1 MAFASPSRPH
11 VHPLLIGI
19 AGGTGSGKS
28 TVTRRLA
35 DALRGSAVGF
45 IAMDSYYRDLGAM
58 PTDERRRRNFDHPDA
73 YDLDL
78 LVEHLDLLRRGVGI
92 EVPVYDF
99 RRHER
104 TTHTTPV
111 AAGDVIIVDGIL
123 LFHDPRVRTLCQV
136 KVFVDADADV
146 RLARRIRRDMAERG
160 RSLDDILDQYLTTVR
175 PMHDQFIAPTKEHA
189 DIVIPHGGHN
199 DVAVDLLLEFV
210 TSRLR
215 PVPT

>member
-1 MAFASPSRPH
+1 MPSDSPRRPR
-11 VHPLLIGI
+11 VQPLLIGI

-35 DALRGSAVGF
+35 DALAGTSVGF
-45 IAMDSYYRDLGAM
+45 IAMDAYYRDLGAM
-58 PTDERRRRNFDHPDA
+58 PMDERRRRNFDHPDA
-73 YDLDL
+73 YDLPL
-78 LVEHLDLLRRGVGI
+78 LVEHLDLLHRGQAI

-104 TTHTTPV
+104 STHTTPV
-111 AAGDVIIVDGIL
+111 PAGEVIIVDGIL
-123 LFHDPRVRTLCQV
+123 LFHDPRVRDLCDV

-175 PMHDQFIAPTKEHA
+175 PMHDQFIAPTKAFA
-189 DIVIPHGGHN
+189 DLVIPHGGHN
-199 DVAVDLLLEFV
+199 DVAVDLLLQYV

>member
-1 MAFASPSRPH
+1 MQ
-11 VHPLLIGI
+11 PLLIGI

-35 DALRGSAVGF
+35 DALAGTSVGF
-45 IAMDSYYRDLGAM
+45 IAMDAYYRDLGAM
-58 PTDERRRRNFDHPDA
+58 PMDERRRRNFDHPDA
-73 YDLDL
+73 YDLPL
-78 LVEHLDLLRRGVGI
+78 LVEHLDLLHRGQSI

-104 TTHTTPV
+104 STHTTPV
-111 AAGDVIIVDGIL
+111 PAGEVIIVDGIL
-123 LFHDPRVRTLCQV
+123 LFHDPRVRDLCDV

-175 PMHDQFIAPTKEHA
+175 PMHDQFIAPTKAFA
-189 DIVIPHGGHN
+189 DLVIPHGGHN
-199 DVAVDLLLEFV
+199 DVAVDLLLQYV

>member
-1 MAFASPSRPH
+1 MPSDSPRRPR
-11 VHPLLIGI
+11 VQPLLIGI

-35 DALRGSAVGF
+35 DALAGTSVGF
-45 IAMDSYYRDLGAM
+45 IAMDAYYRDLGAM
-58 PTDERRRRNFDHPDA
+58 PMDERRRRNFDHPDA
-73 YDLDL
+73 YDLPL
-78 LVEHLDLLRRGVGI
+78 LVEHLDLLHRGQSI

-104 TTHTTPV
+104 STHTTPV
-111 AAGDVIIVDGIL
+111 PAGEVIIVDGIL
-123 LFHDPRVRTLCQV
+123 LFHDPRVRDLCDV

-175 PMHDQFIAPTKEHA
+175 PMHDQFIAPTKAFA
-189 DIVIPHGGHN
+189 DLVIPHGGHN
-199 DVAVDLLLEFV
+199 DVAVDLLLQYV

>member
-1 MAFASPSRPH
+1 MASVSPRRPR
-11 VHPLLIGI
+11 VQPLLIGI

-35 DALRGSAVGF
+35 DALAGTAVGF
-45 IAMDSYYRDLGAM
+45 IAMDSYYRDLGALPM
-58 PTDERRRRNFDHPDA
+58 DERRTRNFDHPDA
-73 YDLDL
+73 YDIDL
-78 LVEHLDLLRRGVGI
+78 LVEHLDLLRRGEAA

-104 TTHTTPV
+104 STHTTTV
-111 AAGDVIIVDGIL
+111 AASDVIIVDGIL
-123 LFHDPRVRTLCQV
+123 LFHDPRVRDLCHV

-160 RSLDDILDQYLTTVR
+160 RSLDDILDQYLSTVR
-175 PMHDQFIAPTKEHA
+175 PMHDQFIAPTKAFA
-189 DIVIPHGGHN
+189 DIVVPHGGHN
-199 DVAVDLLLEFV
+199 DVAVDLLLHFV

>member
-1 MAFASPSRPH
+1 
-11 VHPLLIGI
+11 
-19 AGGTGSGKS
+19 
-28 TVTRRLA
+28 
-35 DALRGSAVGF
+35 
-45 IAMDSYYRDLGAM
+45 
-58 PTDERRRRNFDHPDA
+58 
-73 YDLDL
+73 
-78 LVEHLDLLRRGVGI
+78 
-92 EVPVYDF
+92 
-99 RRHER
+99 
-104 TTHTTPV
+104 
-111 AAGDVIIVDGIL
+111 
-123 LFHDPRVRTLCQV
+123 VRALCQV

-189 DIVIPHGGHN
+189 DVVIPHGGHN

>member
-1 MAFASPSRPH
+1 
-11 VHPLLIGI
+11 VQPLLIGI

-35 DALRGSAVGF
+35 DALAGTSVGF
-45 IAMDSYYRDLGAM
+45 IAMDAYYRDLGAM
-58 PTDERRRRNFDHPDA
+58 PMDERRRRNFDHPDA
-73 YDLDL
+73 YDLPL
-78 LVEHLDLLRRGVGI
+78 LVEHLDLLHRGQSI

-104 TTHTTPV
+104 STHTTPV
-111 AAGDVIIVDGIL
+111 PAGEVIIVDGIL
-123 LFHDPRVRTLCQV
+123 LFHDPRVRDLCDV

-175 PMHDQFIAPTKEHA
+175 PMHDQFIAPTKAFA
-189 DIVIPHGGHN
+189 DLVIPHGGHN
-199 DVAVDLLLEFV
+199 DVAVDLLLQYV

>member
-1 MAFASPSRPH
+1 MPSASPRRPR
-11 VHPLLIGI
+11 VQPLLIGI

-35 DALRGSAVGF
+35 EALAGTAVGF
-45 IAMDSYYRDLGAM
+45 IAMDSYYRDLSAM
-58 PTDERRRRNFDHPDA
+58 PMDERRRRNFDHPDA
-73 YDLDL
+73 YDIDL
-78 LVEHLDLLRRGVGI
+78 LVEHLDLLRRGQAVD
-92 EVPVYDF
+92 VPVYDF

-104 TTHTTPV
+104 STDVTSVP
-111 AAGDVIIVDGIL
+111 AADVVVVDGIL
-123 LFHDPRVRTLCQV
+123 LFHDARVRDLCHV

-175 PMHDQFIAPTKEHA
+175 PMHDQFIAPTKAYA
-189 DIVIPHGGHN
+189 DVVVPHGGHN
-199 DVAVDLLLEFV
+199 DVAVDLLLQFV

-215 PVPT
+215 PVTA